1 MAPNPQLE
9 PRPKPTTRDR
19 DLAYR
24 SSQDV
29 SGPIIA
35 ILAIIAFAVVLS
47 VVLTTDWSSTSAFP
61 TVSETLPA
69 PDISANIPPVP
80 AKSPPPPTQRKS

>member
-1 MAPNPQLE
+1 MAPKLQME
-9 PRPKPTTRDR
+9 PSPKQVSRNR

-24 SSQDV
+24 SNHDV
-29 SGPIIA
+29 NGPLIV

-47 VVLTTDWSSTSAFP
+47 FVLTTDWSSTANFL

-69 PDISANIPPVP
+69 PDINSNVPPAP
-80 AKSPPPPTQRKS
+80 AKPPPPAQTKS